1 MTQEMFRRKPLPS
14 TSAVRVK
21 ESIVEEGLIEA
32 LKQLATNHAA
42 LVAAQQ
48 EDVALKAKVYE
59 LMQIANVQTFAHGA
73 VTASVTRSQ
82 GRDTNVIDPR
92 GYHKLVTDDEFYG
105 TITVGVT
112 KARTVLTQTELAK
125 VTTTKPGK
133 LGEPELVIAYAV

>member
-21 ESIVEEGLIEA
+21 ESIVEEGLTEA
-32 LKQLATNHAA
+32 LKQLAKNHAA

-48 EDVALKAKVYE
+48 EDVALKAKIYE

-73 VTASVTRSQ
+73 VTASVTRPK

-92 GYHKLVTDDEFYG
+92 GYHRLVTDDEFYD
-105 TITVGVT
+105 TVTVGIT
-112 KARTVLTQTELAK
+112 KAKTVLTQTELAK
-125 VTTTKPGK
+125 VTTIKPGK